1 MNIKIDIDVTPEEMR
16 RLMGLP
22 DVQPF
27 HDELMNKLREH
38 LHMGA
43 EGYDPLTLFQPY
55 MNTAVN
61 SMEMFQR
68 LMSGIMGGGEPGRG
82 SGKKS

>member
-1 MNIKIDIDVTPEEMR
+1 MNIKIDIDMTPEEMR

-27 HDELMNKLREH
+27 HDELVDKLREQ
-38 LHMGA
+38 LRAGA
-43 EGYDPLTLFQPY
+43 EGYDPLSLFKPY
-55 MNTAVN
+55 MNSAVN

-68 LMSGIMGGGEPGRG
+68 FMDGVMGAGRKKGEE
-82 SGKKS
+82 

>member
-1 MNIKIDIDVTPEEMR
+1 MNIRIDIDMTPEEMR

-27 HDELMNKLREH
+27 HDELVEKLREQ
-38 LHMGA
+38 LRAGA
-43 EGYDPLTLFQPY
+43 EGYDPLSLFKPY
-55 MNTAVN
+55 MNSAVN

-68 LMSGIMGGGEPGRG
+68 FMSGVMSTGGG
-82 SGKKS
+82 KKERD

>member
-1 MNIKIDIDVTPEEMR
+1 MNIKIDIHIAPEEMR

-27 HDELMNKLREH
+27 HDELIDKLREQ
-38 LHMGA
+38 LRAGA
-43 EGYDPLTLFQPY
+43 EGYDPLTLLKPY
-55 MNTAVN
+55 MSSATT

-68 LMSGIMGGGEPGRG
+68 LMAGAIGGGATKHE
-82 SGKKS
+82 KT

>member
-1 MNIKIDIDVTPEEMR
+1 MNVRIDIDMTPEELR

-27 HDELMNKLREH
+27 HDELMEKLREQ
-38 LHMGA
+38 LRAGA
-43 EGYDPLTLFQPY
+43 EGYDPLALFQPY
-55 MNTAVN
+55 MNSAVN

-68 LMSGIMGGGEPGRG
+68 FVGGVMGAGA
-82 SGKKS
+82 GKQKADE

>member
-27 HDELMNKLREH
+27 HEELMNKLREQ
-38 LHMGA
+38 LLAGA
-43 EGYDPLTLFQPY
+43 EGYDPLSLFQPY
-55 MNTAVN
+55 MNSAVN
-61 SMEMFQR
+61 SVEMFQR
-68 LMSGIMGGGEPGRG
+68 FMSGIMGGGDSGRS
-82 SGKKS
+82 SGK

>member
-27 HDELMNKLREH
+27 HEELMNKLREQ
-38 LHMGA
+38 LQMGA
-43 EGYDPLTLFQPY
+43 EGYDPLTMFQPY
-55 MNTAVN
+55 MK
-61 SMEMFQR
+61 
-68 LMSGIMGGGEPGRG
+68 I
-82 SGKKS
+82 